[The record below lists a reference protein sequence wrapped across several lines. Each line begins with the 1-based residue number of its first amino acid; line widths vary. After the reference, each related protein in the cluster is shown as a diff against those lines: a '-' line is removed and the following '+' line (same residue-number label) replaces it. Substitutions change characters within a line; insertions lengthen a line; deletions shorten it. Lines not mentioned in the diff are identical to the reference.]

1 MTAVKVIKVLGT
13 SEESWED
20 AARDAVSQASE
31 TVEEISGVEVVD
43 YTGDVDDGTVT
54 EYKATVEIAFP
65 VRREAKSDGGNS
77 GSEAGSGSGSE
88 SRSLLGRLLG

>member
-20 AARDAVSQASE
+20 AAREAVEQSSQTIE
-31 TVEEISGVEVVD
+31 NIKGVEVEDWTANVE
-43 YTGDVDDGTVT
+43 GGRVT

-65 VRREAKSDGGNS
+65 VQQE
-77 GSEAGSGSGSE
+77 
-88 SRSLLGRLLG
+88 